1 MFLQSLKRV
10 FALLFFPA
18 LLAGSGFAQTERSS
32 IGPMQLCRN
41 RIPALLVC
49 LLIWTACLGQTPE
62 PIETI
67 RVESDLVDLKV
78 SVVSLNPQSRSP
90 ELQQEDF
97 LVLEDGKPQDIS
109 FFAAA
114 DTPFDLVLLLDLS
127 GSTNDKLK
135 LIRKSARRF
144 VDTTRPMDRVS
155 VVTFADVVQVICPLT
170 QDRRLLRDSI
180 DEVEKP
186 VGGTKF
192 WDSLRYVLAILN
204 ASRNSLRRSAIVV
217 MTDGVD
223 NALPDV
229 FGPGSQTGFAELL
242 GIVRAADTIV
252 FPIYLD
258 TEKQELRRHPT
269 SRISYAI
276 ARDQLAELAEAS
288 GSRLYRADKLKDLEN
303 VYEQVIGDLGRI
315 YSIGYRPSNTLRDGK
330 WRSVSVQIQDRRDVM
345 PRTKQGYFSRSLSN

>member
-1 MFLQSLKRV
+1 MR
-10 FALLFFPA
+10 
-18 LLAGSGFAQTERSS
+18 
-32 IGPMQLCRN
+32 LCRN
-41 RIPALLVC
+41 RIPGLLVC
-49 LLIWTACLGQTPE
+49 LLISTVCLAQTPE
-62 PIETI
+62 PVETI

-78 SVVSLNPQSRSP
+78 SVVSLNSQSPSP
-90 ELQQEDF
+90 ELQQKDF

-127 GSTNDKLK
+127 GSTNNKVK

-144 VDTTRPMDRVS
+144 IEATRPVDRVS
-155 VVTFADVVQVICPLT
+155 VVTFTDVVQVICPLT
-170 QDRRLLRDSI
+170 QDRRLLTDSLDDI
-180 DEVEKP
+180 EKP

-204 ASRNSLRRSAIVV
+204 ASKNSLRRSAIVV

-229 FGPGSQTGFAELL
+229 FGPGSQTSFEELL
-242 GIVRAADTIV
+242 GIVRGTDTIV

-258 TEKQELRRHPT
+258 TEKEQLRLRST
-269 SRISYAI
+269 SRIAYAM
-276 ARDQLAELAEAS
+276 ARDQLSQLAQAS
-288 GSRLYRADKLKDLEN
+288 GSRFYRADKLKDLDN

-330 WRSVSVQIQDRRDVM
+330 WRSVTVQIQDHRDVM
-345 PRTKQGYFSRSLSN
+345 ARTKLGYYPRSLSN